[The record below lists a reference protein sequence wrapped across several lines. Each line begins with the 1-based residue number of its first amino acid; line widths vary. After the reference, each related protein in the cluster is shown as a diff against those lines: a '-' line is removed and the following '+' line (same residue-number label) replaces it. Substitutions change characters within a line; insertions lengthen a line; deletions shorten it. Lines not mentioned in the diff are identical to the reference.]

1 MMLPLTMS
9 DRGLG
14 TLSGSTRLV
23 PILAHPVG
31 HVRAPR
37 IYNPAF
43 AAAGLDWCQ
52 VPLGVHPDDLAAT
65 LAQLARVSN
74 LQGVNLTIPHKAA
87 GHALC
92 RLIGPEARR
101 TGVVNTLRLLP
112 EGGWAGESFDGVGFI
127 DAVIANSMLDCSRPV
142 LLVGTGGAGTAIAF
156 ALAAAGITRVQ
167 LVNRDVDK
175 AAHLARQLQQA
186 YSALRCDVASRASGI
201 ADASH
206 AGLAVNATSL
216 GLHASDPMPFDPQ
229 LLSADA
235 AVFDI
240 IAARD
245 TELMAA
251 AQARGLRVIGGR
263 PMIHHQVAAQIAF
276 WRGDEFP
283 LEPHA

>member
-1 MMLPLTMS
+1 MG
-9 DRGLG
+9 DRS
-14 TLSGSTRLV
+14 LSGSTRLV

-65 LAQLARVSN
+65 LVQLARVSN

-92 RLIGPEARR
+92 RRIGPEAQR

-112 EGGWAGESFDGVGFI
+112 DGGWAGESFDGIGFI
-127 DAVIANSMLDCSRPV
+127 DAARAHGMLDCSRPV

-156 ALAAAGITRVQ
+156 ALAAAGITRLQ
-167 LVNRDVDK
+167 LVNRDVER
-175 AAHLARQLQQA
+175 AAHLARQLLKS
-186 YSALRCDVASRASGI
+186 YPALCCDVARRASGI
-201 ADASH
+201 ADASL

-216 GLHASDPMPFDPQ
+216 GLHASDPMPFDPK
-229 LLSADA
+229 LLATDA

-251 AQARGLRVIGGR
+251 AQALNLHVIGGQ
-263 PMIHHQVAAQIAF
+263 PMIDHQVAAQIAF
-276 WRGDEFP
+276 WRGDDFP